1 MELTALENDRLR
13 FATHPVSRALAL
25 SLALHLLLF
34 GTLELSRYLK
44 LQLPEWLKSVLDL
57 SRQVNVEKKTVS
69 ADQEPPTLTFVE
81 VNPSQAM
88 PEPPKDTKNYSAFNS
103 LAANP
108 DVSIDSEKP
117 KIDGTQDKVPKVED
131 ALRPT
136 PPQPLIPLKPEP
148 QPPKTETESK
158 PDQPPGDLALA
169 RAPDRKPLE
178 EEKPRRPRTLAEVRP
193 TESLIL
199 AKKMKEDG
207 GVKRHGTI
215 LPAFDARGTTI
226 GAYDWALIAAVQQ
239 CWYNLLDETIS
250 PTRPGKVIVEFRLH
264 SDGYVTDVRILETNV
279 GEMQSL
285 FCQRAVEKPAPFARW
300 PDGMQKELGRNNRLL
315 KFTFYYEY

>member
-1 MELTALENDRLR
+1 
-13 FATHPVSRALAL
+13 
-25 SLALHLLLF
+25 
-34 GTLELSRYLK
+34 
-44 LQLPEWLKSVLDL
+44 VLDL
-57 SRQVNVEKKTVS
+57 SRQVSVEKKTAP

-81 VNPSQAM
+81 VDPAQAT
-88 PEPPKDTKNYSAFNS
+88 PEPPKDSKNYSAFNS

-136 PPQPLIPLKPEP
+136 PPQPLTALKPEP
-148 QPPKTETESK
+148 QPPKTEAESK
-158 PDQPPGDLALA
+158 PEQPPGDLALA
-169 RAPDRKPLE
+169 KPPDKMPKE

-199 AKKMKEDG
+199 AKKMKEEG
-207 GVKRHGTI
+207 GAKRHGMVS
-215 LPAFDARGTTI
+215 AFDAQGTAL
-226 GAYDWALIAAVQQ
+226 GNYDWALIAAVQQ
-239 CWYNLLDETIS
+239 CWYNILDETIS

-264 SDGYVTDVRILETNV
+264 SDGYVTDVKVLETNV
-279 GEMQSL
+279 GDMQSL
-285 FCQRAVEKPAPFARW
+285 FCQRAIEKPAPFARW
-300 PDGMQKELGRNNRLL
+300 PDAMQKELGKNNRHL

>member
-25 SLALHLLLF
+25 SLAFHLLLF
-34 GTLELSRYLK
+34 GTLELGRYLK
-44 LQLPEWLKSVLDL
+44 LQWPEWLKTIVDL
-57 SRQVNVEKKTVS
+57 SRQVNVEKKA

-81 VNPSQAM
+81 VDPTQAT

-169 RAPDRKPLE
+169 KPPDRKPPE

-199 AKKMKEDG
+199 AKKMKEEG
-207 GVKRHGTI
+207 GVKRHGEI
-215 LPAFDARGTTI
+215 KPAFDAQGT
-226 GAYDWALIAAVQQ
+226 
-239 CWYNLLDETIS
+239 
-250 PTRPGKVIVEFRLH
+250 
-264 SDGYVTDVRILETNV
+264 ILGN
-279 GEMQSL
+279 
-285 FCQRAVEKPAPFARW
+285 
-300 PDGMQKELGRNNRLL
+300 
-315 KFTFYYEY
+315 YEDRKSVV

>member
-13 FATHPVSRALAL
+13 FATHSVSRALAL

-57 SRQVNVEKKTVS
+57 SRQVNVEKKAVS
-69 ADQEPPTLTFVE
+69 ADQEQPTLTFVE

-88 PEPPKDTKNYSAFNS
+88 PEPPKETKNYSAFNS

-136 PPQPLIPLKPEP
+136 PPQPLTPLKPEP

-158 PDQPPGDLALA
+158 PDQPPGQGDCGVSPAFGRIRHRREDFGNQRGGDAVAVLSAGDRKARALRALA
-169 RAPDRKPLE
+169 RRN
-178 EEKPRRPRTLAEVRP
+178 AERAW
-193 TESLIL
+193 S
-199 AKKMKEDG
+199 
-207 GVKRHGTI
+207 
-215 LPAFDARGTTI
+215 
-226 GAYDWALIAAVQQ
+226 QQ
-239 CWYNLLDETIS
+239 STAQVHVLL
-250 PTRPGKVIVEFRLH
+250 
-264 SDGYVTDVRILETNV
+264 RILN
-279 GEMQSL
+279 GPRHPS
-285 FCQRAVEKPAPFARW
+285 
-300 PDGMQKELGRNNRLL
+300 
-315 KFTFYYEY
+315 EYPG

>member
-1 MELTALENDRLR
+1 MDLTALDNDRLR

-34 GTLELSRYLK
+34 GMVELSRYLK
-44 LQLPEWLKSVLDL
+44 LELPEWLKTVLVL
-57 SRQVNVEKKTVS
+57 SRQVSVEKKAAP

-81 VNPSQAM
+81 VDPAQAM

-136 PPQPLIPLKPEP
+136 PPQPLTPMKPEP
-148 QPPKTETESK
+148 QPPKTESESK

-169 RAPDRKPLE
+169 KPPDRKPKE

-193 TESLIL
+193 ESLIL
-199 AKKMKEDG
+199 GQKMKEEG
-207 GVKRHGTI
+207 GAKRRVQIT
-215 LPAFDARGTTI
+215 AFDAKGTTV
-226 GAYDWALIAAVQQ
+226 GAYDNALIAAVQQ
-239 CWYNLLDETIS
+239 CWYNILDETIT
-250 PTRPGKVIVEFRLH
+250 PTRPGKVIMEFRLH

-285 FCQRAVEKPAPFARW
+285 FCQRAIEKPAPFARW
-300 PDGMQKELGRNNRLL
+300 PEGMQNELGRNNRLL

>member
-25 SLALHLLLF
+25 SLALHLVLF
-34 GTLELSRYLK
+34 STLELTRYLK
-44 LQLPEWLKSVLDL
+44 LQLPDWLKTVLDL
-57 SRQVNVEKKTVS
+57 SRQASENKAAA

-81 VNPSQAM
+81 VDPASATL
-88 PEPPKDTKNYSAFNS
+88 EPPKDTKNYSAFNS

-108 DVSIDSEKP
+108 DVSIESAKP
-117 KIDGTQDKVPKVED
+117 KIDGTQDKMPKVED

-136 PPQPLIPLKPEP
+136 PLQPLTPIEPEP
-148 QPPKTETESK
+148 QPPKTEAK

-169 RAPDRKPLE
+169 KPPDPKPKE
-178 EEKPRRPRTLAEVRP
+178 EAKPRRPRTLAEVRP
-193 TESLIL
+193 MESLIPGR
-199 AKKMKEDG
+199 KMKEDG

-215 LPAFDARGTTI
+215 SAFDAQGTVI
-226 GAYDWALIAAVQQ
+226 GSYDSMLIAAVQQ
-239 CWYNLLDETIS
+239 CWYNILDETIS
-250 PTRPGKVIVEFRLH
+250 PTGPGKVVVEFRLH

-279 GEMQSL
+279 GEMPSL
-285 FCQRAVEKPAPFARW
+285 FCQRAIEKPAPFGRW
-300 PDGMQKELGRNNRLL
+300 PEQMQKELGRNNRLL

>member
-25 SLALHLLLF
+25 SLALHLALF
-34 GTLELSRYLK
+34 GTLELTRYLK
-44 LQLPEWLKSVLDL
+44 LQLPEWLKTVLDL
-57 SRQVNVEKKTVS
+57 SRQMSVEKRAAT
-69 ADQEPPTLTFVE
+69 ADREPPTLTFVE
-81 VNPSQAM
+81 VDPAQAV

-117 KIDGTQDKVPKVED
+117 KIDGTQDKIPKVED

-136 PPQPLIPLKPEP
+136 PPQPLTPLKPEP
-148 QPPKTETESK
+148 LPPKTEPESK
-158 PDQPPGDLALA
+158 PDPPPGDLALA
-169 RAPDRKPLE
+169 KPPDKKPKE

-193 TESLIL
+193 RESLIL
-199 AKKMKEDG
+199 APKMKQEG
-207 GVKRHGTI
+207 GAKRHGTI
-215 LPAFDARGTTI
+215 SAFDAQGTII
-226 GAYDWALIAAVQQ
+226 GDYDSTLIAAVQQ
-239 CWYNLLDETIS
+239 CWYNILDETIT
-250 PTRPGKVIVEFRLH
+250 PTLPGKVIVEFRLH

-279 GEMQSL
+279 GEMQTL
-285 FCQRAVEKPAPFARW
+285 FCQRAIEKPAPFARW
-300 PDGMQKELGRNNRLL
+300 PDGMKNELGRNNRLL

>member
-34 GTLELSRYLK
+34 GTLELTRYLK
-44 LQLPEWLKSVLDL
+44 LQWPEWVKTVLDL
-57 SRQVNVEKKTVS
+57 SRQASLEKKATT
-69 ADQEPPTLTFVE
+69 DPDPPTLTFVE
-81 VNPSQAM
+81 VDPTQAA

-136 PPQPLIPLKPEP
+136 PPQPLTPLKPEP
-148 QPPKTETESK
+148 EPPKPETVSK
-158 PDQPPGDLALA
+158 PDPPPGDLALA
-169 RAPDRKPLE
+169 KPPDKKPAE

-193 TESLIL
+193 TESLLL

-215 LPAFDARGTTI
+215 LPAFDARGTI
-226 GAYDWALIAAVQQ
+226 VGSYDWALIAAVQQ
-239 CWYNLLDETIS
+239 CWYNILDETIS
-250 PTRPGKVIVEFRLH
+250 PTRPGKVTVAFRLH
-264 SDGYVTDVRILETNV
+264 SDGYVTDVKILETNV

-285 FCQRAVEKPAPFARW
+285 FCQRAIEKPAPFARW
-300 PDGMQKELGRNNRLL
+300 PEGMLREVGRNHRLL
-315 KFTFYYEY
+315 TFTFYYEY

>member
-34 GTLELSRYLK
+34 GMVELTRYLK
-44 LQLPEWLKSVLDL
+44 LELPEWLKTVLDL
-57 SRQVNVEKKTVS
+57 SRPVSAEKKAAP
-69 ADQEPPTLTFVE
+69 ADREPPTLTFVE
-81 VNPSQAM
+81 VDPAQAM
-88 PEPPKDTKNYSAFNS
+88 PEPPKDTKNYSKFNS
-103 LAANP
+103 VAANP

-117 KIDGTQDKVPKVED
+117 KIDGTQDMVPKVEV

-136 PPQPLIPLKPEP
+136 PPQPLTPLKPEP
-148 QPPKTETESK
+148 QPPKTEPESK

-169 RAPDRKPLE
+169 KPPDRKPKE

-199 AKKMKEDG
+199 APKMKQEG
-207 GVKRHGTI
+207 GAKRHGKI
-215 LPAFDARGTTI
+215 SAFDAQGTTI

-239 CWYNLLDETIS
+239 CWYNILDETVS

-285 FCQRAVEKPAPFARW
+285 FCQRAIEKPAPFARW

>member
-1 MELTALENDRLR
+1 MELTSLANDRLR
-13 FATHPVSRALAL
+13 FATHPVSRALVL

-34 GTLELSRYLK
+34 GTLELGRFLK
-44 LQLPEWLKSVLDL
+44 LQLPEWLKTALNL
-57 SRQVNVEKKTVS
+57 SRPASVEKRAA

-81 VNPSQAM
+81 VTPSQAT

-108 DVSIDSEKP
+108 DVSIDSDKP

-136 PPQPLIPLKPEP
+136 PPQPLTPLEPEP
-148 QPPKTETESK
+148 QPPKTEAETK
-158 PDQPPGDLALA
+158 PDPPPGDLALA
-169 RAPDRKPLE
+169 KPPDRKPKE

-193 TESLIL
+193 SESQIL
-199 AKKMKEDG
+199 AKKMKEEG
-207 GVKRHGTI
+207 GAKRHGKI
-215 LPAFDARGTTI
+215 SAFDAQGTIT
-226 GAYDWALIAAVQQ
+226 GNYDWALVAAVQQ
-239 CWYNLLDETIS
+239 CWYNILDETSS
-250 PTRPGKVIVEFRLH
+250 PTPPGQVTLEFRLH

-285 FCQRAVEKPAPFARW
+285 FCQRAIEKPAPFARW
-300 PDGMQKELGRNNRLL
+300 PDGMQRELGKNNRLL
-315 KFTFYYEY
+315 KFTFYYE

>member
-34 GTLELSRYLK
+34 GTLELTRYLR

-57 SRQVNVEKKTVS
+57 SRQASQEKKPAV
-69 ADQEPPTLTFVE
+69 DQEPPTLTFVE
-81 VNPSQAM
+81 VDPTQAT

-108 DVSIDSEKP
+108 DVSLEGDKP
-117 KIDGTQDKVPKVED
+117 KLDGTQDKVPKVED

-136 PPQPLIPLKPEP
+136 PPQPLTELKPEP
-148 QPPKTETESK
+148 QPPKTEPK
-158 PDQPPGDLALA
+158 PDQPGDLALA
-169 RAPDRKPLE
+169 KPADTKPAE
-178 EEKPRRPRTLAEVRP
+178 AEKPTRPRTLAEVRSR
-193 TESLIL
+193 ENLIL
-199 AKKMKEDG
+199 GKKMKEDG

-226 GAYDWALIAAVQQ
+226 GAYDWALIAAIQQ
-239 CWYNLLDETIS
+239 CWYNILDETIT

-264 SDGYVTDVRILETNV
+264 SDGYVTDVKVLETSV

-285 FCQRAVEKPAPFARW
+285 FCERAIEKPAPFARW
-300 PDGMQKELGRNNRLL
+300 PDGMQKELGRNWRLL
-315 KFTFYYEY
+315 KFAFYYEY

>member
-13 FATHPVSRALAL
+13 CASHPVSRALAL
-25 SLALHLLLF
+25 SLAVHLLLL

-57 SRQVNVEKKTVS
+57 WRPVSAEKKVAA

-81 VNPSQAM
+81 VDPSQAM

-136 PPQPLIPLKPEP
+136 PPQPLTPLEPEP
-148 QPPKTETESK
+148 QPPKKEAEAK

-169 RAPDRKPLE
+169 KPPDTKPRE
-178 EEKPRRPRTLAEVRP
+178 EEKPRRLRTLAEVRP

-199 AKKMKEDG
+199 AKKMKEEG
-207 GVKRHGTI
+207 GVKRHGEI
-215 LPAFDARGTTI
+215 KPAFDAQGTI
-226 GAYDWALIAAVQQ
+226 LGNYD
-239 CWYNLLDETIS
+239 
-250 PTRPGKVIVEFRLH
+250 
-264 SDGYVTDVRILETNV
+264 
-279 GEMQSL
+279 
-285 FCQRAVEKPAPFARW
+285 
-300 PDGMQKELGRNNRLL
+300 
-315 KFTFYYEY
+315 

>member
-25 SLALHLLLF
+25 SLAAHLLLF

-57 SRQVNVEKKTVS
+57 SRPVSVEKKAAP

-81 VNPSQAM
+81 VTPAQAT
-88 PEPPKDTKNYSAFNS
+88 PEPPKDTKNYSKFNS

-117 KIDGTQDKVPKVED
+117 KIDGTQDKIPKVED

-136 PPQPLIPLKPEP
+136 PPQPLTPLEPEP
-148 QPPKTETESK
+148 QPPKKVAEAK

-169 RAPDRKPLE
+169 KPPDTKPKE

-193 TESLIL
+193 SESLIL

-239 CWYNLLDETIS
+239 CWYNILDETIS

-264 SDGYVTDVRILETNV
+264 SDGYVTDVRILETDV

-285 FCQRAVEKPAPFARW
+285 FCQRAIEKPAPFARW
-300 PDGMQKELGRNNRLL
+300 PEGMQKELGRNNRLL

>member
-1 MELTALENDRLR
+1 MELTAIENDRLG

-25 SLALHLLLF
+25 SLALHLLVF
-34 GTLELSRYLK
+34 GMVELSRHLK
-44 LQLPEWLKSVLDL
+44 LEWPEWLKSALNL
-57 SRQVNVEKKTVS
+57 ARQVSAEKK
-69 ADQEPPTLTFVE
+69 AAPAHREPPTLTFVE
-81 VNPSQAM
+81 VDPAQAM
-88 PEPPKDTKNYSAFNS
+88 PEPPKETKNYSKFNS

-117 KIDGTQDKVPKVED
+117 KLDGTQDKVPKVED

-136 PPQPLIPLKPEP
+136 PPQPLTPMKPEP
-148 QPPKTETESK
+148 QPPKTEPESK

-169 RAPDRKPLE
+169 KPPDKKPKE
-178 EEKPRRPRTLAEVRP
+178 EEKPPRPRTLAEVRP

-199 AKKMKEDG
+199 GKKMKEEG
-207 GVKRHGTI
+207 GAKRHGKI
-215 LPAFDARGTTI
+215 SAFDAQGTTI

-239 CWYNLLDETIS
+239 CWYNILDETVS

-285 FCQRAVEKPAPFARW
+285 FCQRAIEKPAPFARW
-300 PDGMQKELGRNNRLL
+300 PEGMQNELGRNNRLL

>member
-44 LQLPEWLKSVLDL
+44 LHLPDWLKTVLDI
-57 SRQVNVEKKTVS
+57 SRQVSMEKKTAP

-81 VNPSQAM
+81 VDPSQAM

-136 PPQPLIPLKPEP
+136 PPQPLTPLEPEP
-148 QPPKTETESK
+148 QPPKPVVEAK
-158 PDQPPGDLALA
+158 PEPPPG
-169 RAPDRKPLE
+169 
-178 EEKPRRPRTLAEVRP
+178 
-193 TESLIL
+193 
-199 AKKMKEDG
+199 
-207 GVKRHGTI
+207 
-215 LPAFDARGTTI
+215 
-226 GAYDWALIAAVQQ
+226 
-239 CWYNLLDETIS
+239 
-250 PTRPGKVIVEFRLH
+250 
-264 SDGYVTDVRILETNV
+264 
-279 GEMQSL
+279 
-285 FCQRAVEKPAPFARW
+285 
-300 PDGMQKELGRNNRLL
+300 
-315 KFTFYYEY
+315 

>member
-25 SLALHLLLF
+25 SLAFHLLLF
-34 GTLELSRYLK
+34 GTLELSHYLK

-57 SRQVNVEKKTVS
+57 SREPQVEQKAA

-81 VNPSQAM
+81 VDPAQAT

-136 PPQPLIPLKPEP
+136 PPQPLTPLKPEP
-148 QPPKTETESK
+148 QPPKTEPESK
-158 PDQPPGDLALA
+158 PDQPPPGDLALA
-169 RAPDRKPLE
+169 KAPDKKPE
-178 EEKPRRPRTLAEVRP
+178 EEKPRRPRTL
-193 TESLIL
+193 
-199 AKKMKEDG
+199 
-207 GVKRHGTI
+207 
-215 LPAFDARGTTI
+215 
-226 GAYDWALIAAVQQ
+226 
-239 CWYNLLDETIS
+239 
-250 PTRPGKVIVEFRLH
+250 
-264 SDGYVTDVRILETNV
+264 
-279 GEMQSL
+279 
-285 FCQRAVEKPAPFARW
+285 
-300 PDGMQKELGRNNRLL
+300 
-315 KFTFYYEY
+315 